1 MSASDPAP
9 ATRDAPTPWSGNSYD
24 FPYASQRMPVL
35 ADNAVATSQPL
46 ATQAGLRALQ
56 RGGNA
61 IDAALAAAIT
71 LTVVEPTGNG
81 VGSDAFAIVWDGQQL
96 HGLNA
101 SGAAPRSYTLER
113 RARLT
118 GDPPLGWDTVSVPG
132 AVSAW
137 AALSQRFGR
146 LPFAALFDDAIHYAR
161 AGYLVSPRIASLWQ
175 RAEGRLAS
183 FESFAAAFLPGGRAP
198 RAGERFALPDLAAT
212 LETIAATDGESFYR
226 GSLAERIV
234 AHARAHGA
242 ALSEADLAEHQVE
255 WCGTLAQDYGSV
267 TLHEIPPNGQGI
279 AAQLALGILEHL
291 PQREQ
296 PVDSVASLHYQI
308 EAMKLAYADVHRY
321 VADPRWMELT
331 PSSLLDPAYLA
342 ERARLVDPRR
352 ASDAA
357 YGTPQPGGTVY
368 LSAADASGMMV
379 SFIQSNYY
387 GFGSGVVVP
396 ETGISLQ
403 NRAVGFSTDPA
414 HPNAA
419 AGGKR
424 PFHTI
429 IPGFLTQGGRPL
441 AALGVMGGPMQPQGH
456 LQLVTRLHD
465 HGQNPQAAIDAPRW
479 QVTGGLGVSCEPG
492 IPEDVV
498 AGLRALGHDASRS
511 APRDVFSFG
520 GAQLIYRSDDGYV
533 AASDPRKD
541 GHAAGF

>member
-1 MSASDPAP
+1 VSAPEPDP
-9 ATRDAPTPWSGNSYD
+9 ATRDAPAAWSGASYD

-61 IDAALAAAIT
+61 VDAALAAAIT

-81 VGSDAFAIVWDGQQL
+81 VGSDAFAIVWDGQRL

-137 AALSQRFGR
+137 AALSRRFGR
-146 LPFAALFDDAIHYAR
+146 LPFAALFEDAVRYAR
-161 AGYLVSPRIASLWQ
+161 DGYLVSPRIAQLWQ
-175 RAEGRLAS
+175 RAQGRLANYAA
-183 FESFAAAFLPGGRAP
+183 FAAAFLPAGRAP

-212 LETIAATDGESFYR
+212 LEAIANSYGETFYR
-226 GSLAERIV
+226 GALADRIV
-234 AHARAHGA
+234 ADARANGGT
-242 ALSEADLAEHQVE
+242 LSEADLAEHQVE

-279 AAQLALGILEHL
+279 AAQIALGILDHL
-291 PQREQ
+291 PYREQ
-296 PVDSVASLHYQI
+296 PADSVASLHYQI

-321 VADPRWMELT
+321 VADPGWMALR
-331 PSSLLDPAYLA
+331 PDSLLDPAYLA
-342 ERARLVDPRR
+342 ERARLVDPKR

-357 YGTPQPGGTVY
+357 YGTPQQGGTVY
-368 LSAADASGMMV
+368 LSSADASGMMV

-396 ETGISLQ
+396 QTGISLQ
-403 NRAVGFSTDPA
+403 NRAVGFSADAA

-498 AGLRALGHDASRS
+498 AGLCALGHDASRS

-520 GAQLIYRSDDGYV
+520 GAQLIYRTDSGYV